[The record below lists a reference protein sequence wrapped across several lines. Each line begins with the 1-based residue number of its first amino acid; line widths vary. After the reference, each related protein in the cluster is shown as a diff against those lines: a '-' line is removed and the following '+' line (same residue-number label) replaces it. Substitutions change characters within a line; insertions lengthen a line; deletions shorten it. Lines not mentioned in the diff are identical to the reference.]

1 MKVRTGKRDYSHK
14 GTGAV
19 VMLMLMLSVFI
30 FFAEST
36 SLPKQQQQ
44 ELVRIEVESSGLPPE
59 LAFVA
64 VGTQAN
70 IALATA
76 PKLFRD
82 SVVGHAPIALV
93 ADLSKGPVR
102 LTSRERGVWLS
113 LTVSSSS
120 GVITASAEAL
130 QVSRV
135 DGGVKV
141 EGITP

>member
-1 MKVRTGKRDYSHK
+1 
-14 GTGAV
+14 
-19 VMLMLMLSVFI
+19 MLALMFSVALFLT
-30 FFAEST
+30 ELTST
-36 SLPKQQQQ
+36 LLPKLQQH
-44 ELVRIEVESSGLPPE
+44 ELVRIEVASSDLPPDI
-59 LAFVA
+59 AFVA

-76 PKLFRD
+76 PKQFLD
-82 SVVGHAPIALV
+82 SVVAHAPATLL

-102 LTSRERGVWLS
+102 LTSREKGVWLS

-130 QVSRV
+130 RVSRAE
-135 DGGVKV
+135 GGVRV